1 MQPTKYIDKEQYEAE
16 LQKQF
21 DSFDSER
28 IIELLDLS
36 KKCVLYTAYQNNN
49 KHTEKSE
56 FIDSIIRAAEASR
69 KLSFKQWKALRAF
82 CKQCKNEMISGDS
95 TNVKSF

>member
-16 LQKQF
+16 LQRQF
-21 DSFDSER
+21 DNFDSAM
-28 IIELLDLS
+28 IVELLELS
-36 KKCVLYTAYQNNN
+36 KKCVLYTAYQNDNM
-49 KHTEKSE
+49 HTDKSE
-56 FIDSIIRAAEASR
+56 FIDSIIKAAETYR

-82 CKQCKNEMISGDS
+82 CQQCKNEMISGDS